1 MILSISK
8 EHLQRL
14 LMNVQKPSRY
24 TGGEWNSITKEWNSK
39 RLKLALAYPD
49 TYEIGMSNLGLG
61 ILYDRVN
68 RRKDFL
74 AERVFAPW
82 VDMEKVLR
90 EADVPLFSL
99 ETKHPLNEF
108 DVIGFSLQYE
118 LTYTNI
124 LNMLDL
130 GHVPLFAEERTDQ
143 DPLVIAGGSGTY
155 NPAPLTP
162 FFDLFVI
169 GEGEE
174 VLLELLD
181 AIRDRKG
188 NPQTEKSRKGLL
200 RRLTAIPGIYVPSFY
215 ESDYNQDGTPKPV
228 KPKENGVSAHVRKR
242 ITSELG
248 PIPEKPIVPNM
259 RVIHDR
265 GAIEIQRGCGR
276 GCRFCQ
282 AGMIYRPV
290 RQRTKTETLKAI
302 DGMVAATGYNEIGLA
317 SLSSSDHP
325 DIVQIVSEAKRHH
338 SDKKLTIS
346 LPSLRMDA
354 FSVELAKM
362 VQETR
367 RTGLTFAP
375 EAGSQRL
382 RDVINKGVTEE
393 DIFQTTK
400 AAFENGWNRIKL
412 YFMIGLPTE
421 TDEDVQGIVD
431 IVQRIR
437 SQGKRIRNRRVH
449 INLSIA
455 TFVPKPH
462 TPFQWLPLASHQT
475 IERRL
480 QILMDNLGFRGIH
493 LSWSDWDTTWLE
505 AILSRGDERLGAVI
519 HRAWKSGANFDAWDE
534 HFQPERW
541 REAFA
546 KEELEPNF
554 YISRQRSRE
563 EILPWHMIDIGVT
576 QQFLWR
582 EYQRALQG
590 QKTPGCG
597 QTCQCCGIFENFVTE
612 QQEISSG
619 EAWRCP

>member
-1 MILSISK
+1 MPISK
-8 EHLQRL
+8 ECLQRL
-14 LMNVQKPSRY
+14 LMRVQKPGRY
-24 TGGEWNSITKEWNSK
+24 AGGEWNSITKEWTSE

-61 ILYDRVN
+61 ILYDQVN
-68 RRKDFL
+68 ARDEFL
-74 AERVFAPW
+74 AERAFAPW
-82 VDMEKVLR
+82 VDMEEVLR
-90 EADVPLFSL
+90 DAEVPLFSL
-99 ETKHPLNEF
+99 ETRHPLNEF
-108 DVIGFSLQYE
+108 DIIGFSLQYE

-130 GHVPLFAEERTDQ
+130 GRIPLFAEERTEE

-155 NPAPLTP
+155 NPAPLTE

-174 VLLELLD
+174 VLLELLET
-181 AIRDRKG
+181 IREWKSSTRSDRG
-188 NPQTEKSRKGLL
+188 RKALL
-200 RRLTAIPGIYVPSFY
+200 KHLASIAGIYVPTFY
-215 ESDYNQDGTPKPV
+215 ETRYRPDGTVESIDPKKKGIPPRV
-228 KPKENGVSAHVRKR
+228 HKR
-242 ITSELG
+242 IAPELG
-248 PIPEKPIVPNM
+248 PVPEKPLVPNM

-290 RQRTKTETLKAI
+290 RQRTGKEILKAI
-302 DGMVAATGYNEIGLA
+302 DRMVATTGYNEIGLA

-325 DIVQIVSEAKRHH
+325 EIAHIISEAKRHH

-382 RDVINKGVTEE
+382 RDVINKGVTEK

-421 TDEDVQGIVD
+421 TDQDVQD
-431 IVQRIR
+431 IVEIVQYIR

-455 TFVPKPH
+455 TFVPKAH
-462 TPFQWLPLASHQT
+462 TPFQWLPLASRQV
-475 IERRL
+475 IERRQ
-480 QILMDNLGFRGIH
+480 QILMDNLGYRGIH

-505 AILSRGDERLGAVI
+505 AVLSRGDERLGAVI
-519 HRAWKSGANFDAWDE
+519 YRAWKSGAHFDAWDE

-541 REAFA
+541 REGFSQNG
-546 KEELEPNF
+546 LNPDF
-554 YISRQRSRE
+554 YTSRQRRQE
-563 EILPWHMIDIGVT
+563 ETQPWHVIDIGVE

-582 EYQRALQG
+582 EYQRALEG
-590 QKTPGCG
+590 RTTPRCG
-597 QTCQCCGIFENFVTE
+597 QACQHCGILKAFATE
-612 QQEISSG
+612 RQRLPSE
-619 EAWRCP
+619 ETWRCP

>member
-1 MILSISK
+1 MS
-8 EHLQRL
+8 
-14 LMNVQKPSRY
+14 VQKPSRY
-24 TGGEWNSITKEWNSK
+24 TGGEWNSVTKEWDDK

-68 RRKDFL
+68 GREEFL

-82 VDMEKVLR
+82 VDMEEALR

-99 ETKHPLNEF
+99 ETRHPLNAF

-130 GHVPLFAEERTDQ
+130 GRVPLFAKERTCKE
-143 DPLVIAGGSGTY
+143 PLVIAGGSGTY
-155 NPAPLTP
+155 NPAPVAE

-174 VLLELLD
+174 VLLELLKAMGD
-181 AIRDRKG
+181 WQNSTRVD
-188 NPQTEKSRKGLL
+188 KSRRALL
-200 RRLTAIPGIYVPSFY
+200 KHLTSIQGIYVPAFY
-215 ESDYNQDGTPKPV
+215 ETSYNPDGTV
-228 KPKENGVSAHVRKR
+228 SSITPKEQGIPPRVCKR
-242 ITSELG
+242 IVPELG
-248 PIPEKPIVPNM
+248 PIPKEPIVPSM

-265 GAIEIQRGCGR
+265 AAIEIQRGCGH

-290 RQRTKTETLKAI
+290 RWRTGDEILQAI
-302 DGMVAATGYNEIGLA
+302 DETVANTGYNEVGLA

-325 DIVQIVSEAKRHH
+325 DIAQIICEAQRRHR
-338 SDKKLTIS
+338 DKTLTIS
-346 LPSLRMDA
+346 LPSLRMDS

-375 EAGSQRL
+375 EAGTQRL
-382 RDVINKGVTEE
+382 RDVINKGITKE
-393 DIFQTTK
+393 DIFQTTE
-400 AAFENGWNRIKL
+400 AAFENGWDRIKL

-449 INLSIA
+449 VNLSIA
-455 TFVPKPH
+455 TFVPKAH
-462 TPFQWLPLASHQT
+462 TPFQWVSLASRQV
-475 IERRL
+475 IERRQ
-480 QILMDNLGFRGIH
+480 QILMDNLRFRGVH
-493 LSWSDWDTTWLE
+493 LSWSDWDETWLE
-505 AILSRGDERLGAVI
+505 AILSTGDERLGAVV
-519 HRAWKSGANFDAWDE
+519 HRAWRSGARFDAWNE

-546 KEELEPNF
+546 QEGLDPDF
-554 YISRQRSRE
+554 YVSRPRARD
-563 EILPWHMIDIGVT
+563 EILPWDIIDVGVRR
-576 QQFLWR
+576 QFLWH
-582 EYQRALQG
+582 EYQRAL
-590 QKTPGCG
+590 KEKTTPGCS
-597 QTCQCCGIFENFVTE
+597 QSCQHCGILRAFATE
-612 QQEISSG
+612 RQGLSP
-619 EAWRCP
+619 EAMWQCP

>member
-1 MILSISK
+1 MRISK

-24 TGGEWNSITKEWNSK
+24 TGGEWNSITKEWNND

-68 RRKDFL
+68 ACDEFL

-82 VDMEKVLR
+82 VDMEQVLR
-90 EADVPLFSL
+90 ETDVPLFSL
-99 ETKHPLNEF
+99 ETRHPLNEF
-108 DVIGFSLQYE
+108 EVIGFSLQYE

-130 GHVPLFAEERTDQ
+130 GHVPLFAAERTDQ

-174 VLLELLD
+174 VLVELLK
-181 AIRDRKG
+181 AIRDRRTICADKR
-188 NPQTEKSRKGLL
+188 TLL
-200 RRLTAIPGIYVPSFY
+200 QHLTAIPGIYVPSLY
-215 ESDYNQDGTPKPV
+215 KTRYNQDGTYKSV
-228 KPKENGVSAHVRKR
+228 KPKEEDIPARVRKR
-242 ITSELG
+242 IASELG
-248 PIPEKPIVPNM
+248 PVPKKPIVPNM

-290 RQRTKTETLKAI
+290 RQRTGDEILKAI
-302 DGMVAATGYNEIGLA
+302 DRMVAATGYNEIGLA

-325 DIVQIVSEAKRHH
+325 DIAQIISEAKRRHD
-338 SDKKLTIS
+338 DKRLTIS

-421 TDEDVQGIVD
+421 TDKDVQGIID

-462 TPFQWLPLASHQT
+462 TPFQWLSLASHQV

-519 HRAWKSGANFDAWDE
+519 HRAWKSGAHFDAWDE
-534 HFQPERW
+534 HFRPEHW
-541 REAFA
+541 REAFSQ
-546 KEELEPNF
+546 EELDPDF
-554 YISRQRSRE
+554 YASRQRKRGE
-563 EILPWHMIDIGVT
+563 TFPWQMIDIGVT

-582 EYQRALQG
+582 EYQKALKG

-597 QTCQCCGIFENFVTE
+597 QTCQHCGIFKTFIAEGQKLPSDEV
-612 QQEISSG
+612 
-619 EAWRCP
+619 WR